1 MRKYKKKL
9 VIILF
14 LALLV
19 IINSI
24 LNFILVPS
32 TITRVI
38 MHEIESEHDYK
49 CIFLGTSH
57 GSYGIDSNK
66 VTEVLGSKTM
76 NLCIGGEYL
85 QDSYYLLKRAFET
98 NKPDTIILDMDFEYL
113 LKGPNSSLSGSSIY
127 NLYPFSINKMS
138 YFKDKVL
145 GLDYRAAFFPWMDYR
160 DNFSSALSVVKTKM
174 SADYIN
180 YSVNAVKMNAN
191 NEYKHN
197 GFLYRERSTHPKI
210 QNHLIWDES
219 NVDQKAVQYLNKI
232 VDLCKSN
239 NTKIIMMTTP
249 VPVEEITYSIDEY
262 EQAYAY
268 VSKLAKANN
277 IEFYNFNLLKE
288 SVFQRNIGDYND
300 YDGHMYGDTAERFSE
315 ILGRF
320 LKDVQD
326 GQVTLSDY
334 FYDSIIDLQ

>member
-49 CIFLGTSH
+49 CIFIGTSH

-113 LKGPNSSLSGSSIY
+113 LGGPISSLSGSSIY
-127 NLYPFSINKMS
+127 NLYPFSLNKLF

-160 DNFSSALSVVKTKM
+160 DNFSSAFDVVKTKM
-174 SADYIN
+174 SSDYIN
-180 YSVNAVKMNAN
+180 YSVNAVKMNSN
-191 NEYKHN
+191 NDYKHN
-197 GFLYRERSTHPKI
+197 GFLYRERSTHEKI
-210 QNHLIWDES
+210 LNHLTWDES
-219 NVDQKAVQYLNKI
+219 NVNQQSVQYFNKI
-232 VDLCKSN
+232 VDLCKSK
-239 NTKIIMMTTP
+239 NTKIIMISTP
-249 VPVEEITYSIDEY
+249 VPVEEITYSKDQF

-268 VSKLAKANN
+268 VSGLAEANN
-277 IEFYNFNLLKE
+277 IEYYNFSLLKE
-288 SVFQRNIGDYND
+288 SVFPRNIGDYND

-315 ILGRF
+315 ILGSF